1 MTITETRSELA
12 PTEEQRRIVV
22 GFDGSDPS
30 IKALDWAIAEAGHA
44 PAVIDVLTAWTFP
57 MVMGYAFT
65 ATVSEVEHIARD
77 LVDQALTHVGECA
90 PDVTVRGEAIDSA
103 AGPALARAC
112 EGADMLVVGS
122 RGHGGWH
129 DVLLGSVSAYCAR
142 HAPCS
147 VVIIR

>member
-1 MTITETRSELA
+1 MTLTETASELA
-12 PTEEQRRIVV
+12 RPEGHRRIVV

-30 IKALDWAIAEAGHA
+30 IRALDWAITQAAHI
-44 PAVIDVLTAWTFP
+44 PAVIDVITAWTFP

-65 ATVSEVEHIARD
+65 TTVSEVERSAHTLLD
-77 LVDQALTHVGECA
+77 EALTHVADRE
-90 PDVTVRGEAIDSA
+90 PDVVVRGEVVDGAP
-103 AGPALARAC
+103 GPVLARAC
-112 EGADMLVVGS
+112 EGADLLVVGS

-129 DVLLGSVSAYCAR
+129 DLVLGSVGSYCAR